1 MKISEIGQFGMIDIV
16 AKMIEQSRDDQ
27 SPSWQNLITGIGDD
41 CAVWHSEP
49 LPCLA
54 KVDCQVQGIHFNL
67 DILSWEDLG
76 WKSLAV
82 NLSDIAAMGGSPR
95 YALVS
100 LGLPL
105 QTEVEEVVSLYS
117 GLLELARKTGT
128 AIVGGNMSS
137 SPMIFVDVNVIGTTG
152 NPAGKYLT
160 RSGAQPGDL
169 IAVTGWLGTAAGGLA
184 MLTRRLEFS
193 ESISTCLKRAF
204 CRPEPRLAEGILFQ
218 NKGVTTAIDISDGL
232 VADLKHI
239 CDASH
244 VGAVVQIERLPVKDE
259 LRTAFGAEALIMA
272 LSGGED
278 YQLLFTAS
286 PEIIDRIKQETIYP
300 ITVIGEIVSEN
311 PGEVILINQEGKRFQ
326 PERTGWDHFSRA
338 RF

>member
-1 MKISEIGQFGMIDIV
+1 MIDIV
-16 AKMIEQSRDDQ
+16 AKMIAESRDDQ
-27 SPSWQNLITGIGDD
+27 SISWQNLVAGIGDD
-41 CAVWHSEP
+41 CAVWRSEP
-49 LPCLA
+49 LPYLA

-76 WKSLAV
+76 WKALAV

-105 QTEVEEVVSLYS
+105 NTEVEEVVALYR
-117 GLLELARKTGT
+117 GILELARQTGT

-137 SPMIFVDVNVIGTTG
+137 SPMIFVDINVIGTTG
-152 NPAGKYLT
+152 NPAGRYLT
-160 RSGAQPGDL
+160 RSGAQPGDM

-184 MLTRRLEFS
+184 MLTRRLEFPND
-193 ESISTCLKRAF
+193 ISSCLRKAF
-204 CRPEPRLAEGILFQ
+204 CRPEPRLAEGLLFQ
-218 NKGVTTAIDISDGL
+218 KKGVITAIDISDGL

-239 CDASH
+239 CDASR
-244 VGAVVQIERLPVKDE
+244 VGAVVQIEHLPIRDE
-259 LRTAFGAEALIMA
+259 LRAAFGTEALIMA

-286 PEIIDRIKQETIYP
+286 PEIIDLIKLESAYP
-300 ITVIGEIVSEN
+300 ITVIGEIVPEN

-326 PERTGWDHFSRA
+326 LDRTGWDHFSRA
-338 RF
+338 RI